1 MRTGW
6 TGSRHGITIY
16 RNVFGEEPLCPWEN
30 NGVIPSTMDS
40 GQDMPPSTGCFGMLW
55 FGVRR

>member
-40 GQDMPPSTGCFGMLW
+40 GQDMPPSIGCFGMLW